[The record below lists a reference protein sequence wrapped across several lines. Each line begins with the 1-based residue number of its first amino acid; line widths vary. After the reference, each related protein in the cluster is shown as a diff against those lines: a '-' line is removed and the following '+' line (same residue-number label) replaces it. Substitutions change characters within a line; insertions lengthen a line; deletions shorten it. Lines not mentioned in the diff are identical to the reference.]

1 MADQPRKVGVYDDD
15 AGSSTQST
23 AADSGVDVRPGRSGG
38 INWWIVALVVVLLLI
53 AVFVLF

>member
-15 AGSSTQST
+15 AGSSTRST
-23 AADSGVDVRPGRSGG
+23 ADSGVDVRPGRSGG
-38 INWWIVALVVVLLLI
+38 VNWWIVALVVVLLLI